1 MSTAAPTPVT
11 NDDERHYRIGQVSRL
26 TGVAPFVLR
35 YWEDEIPLLQPAKSL
50 TGYRMYTRR
59 DLNLIFK
66 IKKLLYEQGFTIA
79 GARRH
84 LEDLGEAAYEGDAPA
99 ADQPSVTAS
108 AQEPTAKVNRKTL
121 LELRDTLRGFLTLL
135 ERK

>member
-1 MSTAAPTPVT
+1 MSTAASTPVT

-84 LEDLGEAAYEGDAPA
+84 LEDLGDAAYDGDALAAEQPA
-99 ADQPSVTAS
+99 VAAPAE
-108 AQEPTAKVNRKTL
+108 EPTAKVNRKTL
-121 LELRDTLRGFLTLL
+121 LELRDTLRSFLTLL